1 MNKIVY
7 VDNAATTAVTSSVL
21 ESMLPFY
28 KEIYGNPSSIYS
40 MGRVAKKAVTE
51 AREKIAKCIG
61 AEPCEIFFTSGGS
74 ESDNWAIKGVARKLT
89 KICKNHII
97 TSKIEHHAVL
107 HTVEALKKEGFEVTY
122 LDVDKDGFVSP
133 NDLKK
138 AIKDNTA
145 LVSIMYANNEIGTI
159 QDISKLSSV
168 CKEKKVIFHTD
179 AVQAAG
185 HVPIDVKKQGIDLLS
200 LSGHKFHGPKGIGVL
215 YIKKGIK
222 LENLIEGGAQENGHR
237 AGTENVAGIVG
248 LSVALD
254 EACSHMEENTA
265 KLVALR
271 EKVISELSKIKRSRL
286 NGHPSKR
293 LPGNINM
300 CFEGIEGE
308 SMLLMLDAK
317 GICASSGSACTSG
330 SLDPS
335 HVLLA
340 IGLPHEIAHGSLR
353 ISLSEFNTL
362 EEVNYIIENVTQ
374 IVSNL
379 RKMSPLW
386 EKITKGEKGV

>member
-7 VDNAATTAVTSSVL
+7 VDNAATTAVTPSVL

-40 MGRVAKKAVTE
+40 MGRIAKKAVTE

-61 AEPCEIFFTSGGS
+61 AEPDEIFFTSGGS
-74 ESDNWAIKGVARKLT
+74 ESDNWAIKGVARKLA
-89 KICKNHII
+89 KVGKNHII

-168 CKEKKVIFHTD
+168 CKEKNVIFHTD

-215 YIKKGIK
+215 YI
-222 LENLIEGGAQENGHR
+222 
-237 AGTENVAGIVG
+237 
-248 LSVALD
+248 
-254 EACSHMEENTA
+254 
-265 KLVALR
+265 
-271 EKVISELSKIKRSRL
+271 
-286 NGHPSKR
+286 
-293 LPGNINM
+293 
-300 CFEGIEGE
+300 
-308 SMLLMLDAK
+308 
-317 GICASSGSACTSG
+317 
-330 SLDPS
+330 
-335 HVLLA
+335 
-340 IGLPHEIAHGSLR
+340 
-353 ISLSEFNTL
+353 
-362 EEVNYIIENVTQ
+362 
-374 IVSNL
+374 
-379 RKMSPLW
+379 
-386 EKITKGEKGV
+386 